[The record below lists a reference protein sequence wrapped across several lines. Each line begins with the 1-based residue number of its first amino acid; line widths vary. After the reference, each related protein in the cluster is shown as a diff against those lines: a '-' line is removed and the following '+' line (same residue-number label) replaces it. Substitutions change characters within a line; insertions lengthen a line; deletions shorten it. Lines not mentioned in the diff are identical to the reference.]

1 MAQRNSLQP
10 GLRRGIVAGV
20 LAALSSLMH
29 RGKPVVT
36 QDPFTGQKRSHF
48 VQPQINWLKGSL
60 ISGRTAPGARGG

>member
-29 RGKPVVT
+29 RG
-36 QDPFTGQKRSHF
+36 
-48 VQPQINWLKGSL
+48 QPAIARIASDLDRRAKGVGPSVNWLKASL
-60 ISGRTAPGARGG
+60 ISQKYASGARGG